1 MDRSDGWSKSRVY
14 GSSVSRRE
22 AIRVVSSVTPIE
34 SSPADIRGASAEIAL
49 PNTSEARP
57 ASCWTKSTRES
68 GCGATTLRVVLTWT
82 RAVSL
87 DPDIRWV
94 DVFVAD
100 LKRNTGNPEI
110 EEDGARLAPGRRAK
124 ARGAR

>member
-14 GSSVSRRE
+14 GSSVTRRE
-22 AIRVVSSVTPIE
+22 AIRVVSSVAPIE
-34 SSPADIRGASAEIAL
+34 SSPADIRGASAEMAL

-82 RAVSL
+82 RAVL
-87 DPDIRWV
+87 LEWGFRWV
-94 DVFVAD
+94 DDFVS
-100 LKRNTGNPEI
+100 LIKRNAGKPAI
-110 EEDGARLAPGRRAK
+110 DGGARVALGCRAK
-124 ARGAR
+124 ACDAR

>member
-34 SSPADIRGASAEIAL
+34 SSPADIRGASAEMAL
-49 PNTSEARP
+49 PVTSEARP

-87 DPDIRWV
+87 DRGFGWV
-94 DVFVAD
+94 DGFVAH
-100 LKRNTGNPEI
+100 LKRNTGTAAI
-110 EEDGARLAPGRRAK
+110 DGGARLALGRRAK
-124 ARGAR
+124 ARDAR

>member
-14 GSSVSRRE
+14 GSSVTRRE
-22 AIRVVSSVTPIE
+22 AIRVVSSVAPIE

-57 ASCWTKSTRES
+57 ASCWTKSTREPD
-68 GCGATTLRVVLTWT
+68 CGATTLRVVLTWT
-82 RAVSL
+82 IREVWL
-87 DPDIRWV
+87 DWGFRWV
-94 DVFVAD
+94 DGFVTD
-100 LKRNTGNPEI
+100 LKRSAGNAAI
-110 EEDGARLAPGRRAK
+110 DGGARLALCRRAK